1 MIMLKTLCNLLK
13 LSKNSIE
20 PYIRDEK
27 LFSKLSLDKKKDFVL
42 KYILIREDIN
52 EKKDAVMLERIYEI
66 LKIWISLKII
76 LVNIYPY
83 EKIDTQKSNLS
94 FLYIIFKNHKTVI
107 QLSIFNYIL
116 STFHLWLS

>member
-1 MIMLKTLCNLLK
+1 MIMLKKLCNLLK

-52 EKKDAVMLERIYEI
+52 EKKDAIMLERIY
-66 LKIWISLKII
+66 
-76 LVNIYPY
+76 
-83 EKIDTQKSNLS
+83 
-94 FLYIIFKNHKTVI
+94 
-107 QLSIFNYIL
+107 
-116 STFHLWLS
+116 